1 MGRKPKKASKVAKVS
16 EKVDSDISGLVG
28 EIVNDLPEGTS
39 PEVIQKIT
47 QAISYSGPIP
57 PSSEFARYEEVLPGA
72 ADRIMS
78 LAENE
83 QAIRK
88 SENNYLLLS
97 ERIKVLGS
105 IIVSLCLI
113 GAGVYCGIIGQPWL
127 GVALGTSG
135 AVAGI
140 MSGLIK
146 RI

>member
-1 MGRKPKKASKVAKVS
+1 MPKRSRKGHYIGRYMAKANEELKAEMYKV
-16 EKVDSDISGLVG
+16 E
-28 EIVNDLPEGTS
+28 
-39 PEVIQKIT
+39 
-47 QAISYSGPIP
+47 
-57 PSSEFARYEEVLPGA
+57 A
-72 ADRIMS
+72 AQVAAWEAMV
-78 LAENE
+78 AAVNE